1 MNGRQI
7 ISRKPYCQG
16 RHWGQRDEFY
26 KFLIIFFSLRI
37 PLFGEGFF
45 FPTFDL
51 VFIYFLFFSKR
62 QKKTFLG
69 KKKNFL
75 DLVHKQQPPFV

>member
-1 MNGRQI
+1 MDVKSSAENLIVKEGIGGREMNF
-7 ISRKPYCQG
+7 ISFLLFFFFFKNPFI
-16 RHWGQRDEFY
+16 WG
-26 KFLIIFFSLRI
+26 
-37 PLFGEGFF
+37 GFF

-62 QKKTFLG
+62 QKKHFLE